1 MSINFTFGTP
11 EKAGAVHQ
19 IVNEAIQTK
28 NLKAAVEKHGQSLTP
43 EENRALLSLTPTE
56 LNALDSVNRKL
67 APLGI
72 SSLY

>member
-1 MSINFTFGTP
+1 MSVNVFKSP
-11 EKAGAVHQ
+11 AKAGAVHQ
-19 IVNEAIQTK
+19 IVNEAIRTK

-43 EENRALLSLTPTE
+43 EENRVLLSLSPAE
-56 LNALDSVNRKL
+56 LNALESVNRKL